1 MRNWL
6 RYAAGVIAAFAT
18 LTAIARTASASSD
31 EPRVRTLDADATRK
45 ATTVRIDEA
54 KAFSLWSGGRIVE
67 CLAPAHYAGAT
78 NAAQFGAVMRFAPE
92 GNALA
97 PAVVELTAVPL
108 RQTRIAVARAA
119 ELAPNVVQFV
129 PAMKSRVSVRRS
141 ANSPGLELAA
151 LLAA

>member
-1 MRNWL
+1 VRE
-6 RYAAGVIAAFAT
+6 IAE
-18 LTAIARTASASSD
+18 
-31 EPRVRTLDADATRK
+31 EPRVRELDAEAVRK
-45 ATTVRIDEA
+45 ATTVRISEA

-92 GNALA
+92 GHALA
-97 PAVVELTAVPL
+97 PAVVELATLPL
-108 RQTRIAVARAA
+108 RQTRIAVASATD
-119 ELAPNVVQFV
+119 LGPNVVQFV
-129 PAMKSRVSVRRS
+129 PAMKARVNVRRS

>member
-1 MRNWL
+1 L
-6 RYAAGVIAAFAT
+6 
-18 LTAIARTASASSD
+18 ARGPAE
-31 EPRVRTLDADATRK
+31 EPRIRKLNADAARK

-54 KAFSLWSGGRIVE
+54 KAFSLWNGGRIVE

-92 GNALA
+92 GHALA
-97 PAVVELTAVPL
+97 PAIVELASLPL
-108 RQTRIAVARAA
+108 RQTRIAVAQAA

-129 PAMKSRVSVRRS
+129 PATKARVSVSRR